1 MNQKQPQ
8 QKGQQRILVV
18 DDEPDVTYTLKATL
32 EATGFFDI
40 YPFNDPNL
48 ALSNFRPNI
57 YDLAILDIR
66 MPQMNGFELF
76 HEIRKIDENVKVC
89 FLTAV
94 SELTEYSTA
103 IEKISPP
110 LDKNCIIKKPI
121 DNIELAK
128 QINRILNPHYC

>member
-1 MNQKQPQ
+1 MKA
-8 QKGQQRILVV
+8 KILVI

-40 YPFNDPNL
+40 YPFNEPGL
-48 ALSNFRPNI
+48 ALSNFRPNM

-66 MPQMNGFELF
+66 MPQMNGFELL

-94 SELTEYSTA
+94 SELTEYTTT
-103 IEKISPP
+103 IKKIYPP
-110 LDKNCIIKKPI
+110 LDENCIIKKPI
-121 DNIELAK
+121 DNMELAK
-128 QINRILNPHYC
+128 QIKRILNPHAP

>member
-1 MNQKQPQ
+1 MKA
-8 QKGQQRILVV
+8 KILVV

-32 EATGFFDI
+32 EETGFFDI
-40 YPFNDPNL
+40 YPFNEPSL
-48 ALSNFRPNI
+48 VLSNFRPNM

-76 HEIRKIDENVKVC
+76 HEIRKIDGNVKVC

-94 SELTEYSTA
+94 SELTEYTTA
-103 IEKISPP
+103 IKKTYPP
-110 LDKNCIIKKPI
+110 LDENCIIKKPI
-121 DNIELAK
+121 DNMELAK

>member
-1 MNQKQPQ
+1 VKA
-8 QKGQQRILVV
+8 KILVV

-32 EATGFFDI
+32 EETGFFDI
-40 YPFNDPNL
+40 YPFNEPSL
-48 ALSNFRPNI
+48 VLSNFRPNM

-94 SELTEYSTA
+94 SELTEYTTA
-103 IEKISPP
+103 IKKTYPP
-110 LDKNCIIKKPI
+110 LDENCIIKKPI
-121 DNIELAK
+121 DNMELAK
-128 QINRILNPHYC
+128 QINRILNPHAAY

>member
-1 MNQKQPQ
+1 VKA
-8 QKGQQRILVV
+8 KILVV

-32 EATGFFDI
+32 EETGFFDI
-40 YPFNDPNL
+40 YPFNEPRL
-48 ALSNFRPNI
+48 VLSNFRPNM

-94 SELTEYSTA
+94 SELTEYTTA
-103 IEKISPP
+103 IKKTYPP
-110 LDKNCIIKKPI
+110 LDENCIIKKPI
-121 DNIELAK
+121 DNMELAK
-128 QINRILNPHYC
+128 QINRILNPHAAY